1 MFDFKEHSIIS
12 EKIAEKCNSQL
23 FEKANEKL
31 IFSSIAQASFL
42 EFNAEIFAGKM
53 NGDKY
58 IEPIEKLFRKMNNIK
73 MPDD

>member
-12 EKIAEKCNSQL
+12 EKFAEKCNSQL
-23 FEKANEKL
+23 FEKAKKKL
-31 IFSSIAQASFL
+31 ILPSATQLSFL